1 MAKRKNA
8 IGKTV
13 EKIVFILSVL
23 VAAGSWSICL
33 LEKLS
38 IHKIP
43 VVCTFVGTSFCVL
56 AVLAFSHYN
65 ENRLF
70 SFFGKYSLEIYTM
83 HTFLTA
89 ANRSILIRGGQKL
102 CIECVFEFYNKHIG
116 SGYDCSY
123 FEKVKI
129 A

>member
-1 MAKRKNA
+1 MEYLYNRE
-8 IGKTV
+8 V
-13 EKIVFILSVL
+13 
-23 VAAGSWSICL
+23 
-33 LEKLS
+33 S

-43 VVCTFVGTSFCVL
+43 VAGTFVGLTFCIL
-56 AVLAFSHYN
+56 AVLVFSRCN

-70 SFFGKYSLEIYTM
+70 GFCGKYSLEIYTM

-116 SGYDCSY
+116 SNYDCSY
-123 FEKVKI
+123 FEEAK
-129 A
+129 AA